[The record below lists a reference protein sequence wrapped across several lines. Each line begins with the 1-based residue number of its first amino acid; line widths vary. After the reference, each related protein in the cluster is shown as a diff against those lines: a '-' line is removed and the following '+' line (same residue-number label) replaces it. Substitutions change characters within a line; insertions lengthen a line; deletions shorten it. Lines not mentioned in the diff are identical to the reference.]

1 MDGLIWGIFVFAAFA
16 GGFVSG
22 FSGFAMGLVVSGA
35 WLHIITPLQTAA
47 LIAAYGLL
55 TQGYGIIKL
64 RQALNWRAIWP
75 LALGSALGIPVG
87 VYLLTYI
94 NPLVLRSG
102 VGAVL
107 VLYSAYSLL
116 RPAIGPFAIGTG
128 GDLLIGFANG
138 TLGGLTGLGGVIS
151 TMSCQWRGWP
161 KDVQRGVFQPVLFA
175 AFVVINVSMGF
186 AGALTADT
194 LRLYVIG
201 LPFLLAGLWGGF
213 KLYGAIDDETFR
225 KTVLLL
231 LLISGLSLILSA
243 TMWPGGKV
251 GLAFGTDAANTLRIA
266 PM

>member
-1 MDGLIWGIFVFAAFA
+1 VFKT
-16 GGFVSG
+16 GDCVPQ
-22 FSGFAMGLVVSGA
+22 V
-35 WLHIITPLQTAA
+35 P
-47 LIAAYGLL
+47 
-55 TQGYGIIKL
+55 
-64 RQALNWRAIWP
+64 LNWRAIWP

-116 RPAIGPFAIGTG
+116 RPAIGPFRDRNCRRPPDWLRKR
-128 GDLLIGFANG
+128 DLGRADG
-138 TLGGLTGLGGVIS
+138 S
-151 TMSCQWRGWP
+151 RWRHLN
-161 KDVQRGVFQPVLFA
+161 DVLPMARVAEGRTARRLPARFVA

-194 LRLYVIG
+194 LRLYVVG

-243 TMWPGGKV
+243 TVWPGGKV
-251 GLAFGTDAANTLRIA
+251 GLAFGTDTANTLRIA
-266 PM
+266 PT